1 MQLATKNYDHWSF
14 MVLVFYLLSLFS
26 PVDRYYHHDSTGEEI
41 KYQKKVKCH
50 GETKFSTALTV
61 VELVCPPDYTAS

>member
-50 GETKFSTALTV
+50 GETQR
-61 VELVCPPDYTAS
+61 